1 VLNVLLVGLT
11 AVILVAELLA
21 PQFVNT
27 LLVPGL
33 PPSEKALTTTL
44 MRIML
49 LHPLILG
56 LGTVAT
62 AILNSK
68 QQFLLPALSIAIYD
82 LGLIGGLLV
91 SVAFPHVGIYGPTFG
106 LLVSAFCQV
115 GVLLPALLKEKV
127 RYTFIWNL
135 RHPGLREVMALLIP
149 NLLAVGIASTI
160 NIVDVA
166 FASYLPDQA
175 SIAAMKNALLLYGL
189 PSVIL
194 AQAVGQAF
202 LPQITWQAA
211 RERYLRMRYTILKI
225 GGATVLLSIP
235 AAVVLYLLGK
245 PAIRILFQHGAFTA
259 HSSALTSTAL
269 LGYAMSLPSF
279 TAVTLLILCFYALKD
294 ARTPL
299 FTNIGNL
306 TLHIILLVI
315 LIKVLTGPE
324 ALLGIL
330 LATVIATTL
339 EAIVLSLILFMRL
352 RRKVKTDK
360 SAIRLQ
366 KWRLRPGMQ
375 SPA

>member
-1 VLNVLLVGLT
+1 MLNVLLVGLT